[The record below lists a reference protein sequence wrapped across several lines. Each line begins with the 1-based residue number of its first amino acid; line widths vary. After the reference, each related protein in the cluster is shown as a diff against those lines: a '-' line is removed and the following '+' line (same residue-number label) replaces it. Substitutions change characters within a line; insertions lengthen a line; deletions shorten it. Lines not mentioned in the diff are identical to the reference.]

1 MKCIINIQNKM
12 VEKRYFHPVDKQFV
26 KKEVYFDF
34 MFGSDYLSSELQSS
48 IREYKESLIQ
58 N

>member
-1 MKCIINIQNKM
+1 MK
-12 VEKRYFHPVDKQFV
+12 EKRYFHPVDKQFV

-34 MFGSDYLSSELQSS
+34 MFSSDYLSSELKGS

-58 N
+58 DNEL

>member
-1 MKCIINIQNKM
+1 MK
-12 VEKRYFHPVDKQFV
+12 EKRYFHPVDKQFV

-34 MFGSDYLSSELQSS
+34 MFGSDYLSSELKGS

-58 N
+58 DNEL